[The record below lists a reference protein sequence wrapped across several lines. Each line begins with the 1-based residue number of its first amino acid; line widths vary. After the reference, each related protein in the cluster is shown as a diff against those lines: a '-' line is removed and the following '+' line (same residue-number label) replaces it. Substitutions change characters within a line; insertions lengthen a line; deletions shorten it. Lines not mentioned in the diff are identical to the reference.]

1 MKVASENS
9 GVGMFQGVIRTWLA
23 EHPRLLAVV
32 AAGAVYAAKGTE
44 VINRGVHEVY
54 HGP

>member
-1 MKVASENS
+1 MKVASAN
-9 GVGMFQGVIRTWLA
+9 GALGMFQGVIREWLA

-32 AAGAVYAAKGTE
+32 AAGAVYAAKGTDL
-44 VINRGVHEVY
+44 INRGVHEVY

>member
-1 MKVASENS
+1 MKVASAND
-9 GVGMFQGVIRTWLA
+9 VAGMFQGVIREWLA

-32 AAGAVYAAKGTE
+32 VAGAVYAAKGTE